1 MGKTSLL
8 TTWFPFSHTVPGI
21 IIYIVIYSFIQN
33 IYTGRERERARKR
46 GGERDIYTHTCNV
59 YLDMYVHTHGIR
71 VLTWQSVQNVPLLDS
86 IVSRSSLFNHFLHSD
101 ILQTA
106 QVIEVGTFVLG
117 APLWMPQISTRRSIG
132 WRGRILFFVPGL
144 YLGHEN
150 PGWEPSYI
158 STYIS
163 THTCMNGMHGMH
175 ACMHTYIDTY
185 IHT

>member
-1 MGKTSLL
+1 
-8 TTWFPFSHTVPGI
+8 
-21 IIYIVIYSFIQN
+21 
-33 IYTGRERERARKR
+33 
-46 GGERDIYTHTCNV
+46 
-59 YLDMYVHTHGIR
+59 MYVHTHGIR

-144 YLGHEN
+144 YLGYEN
-150 PGWEPSYI
+150 PGWEAIIYI
-158 STYIS
+158 YIYIYTYI
-163 THTCMNGMHGMH
+163 H
-175 ACMHTYIDTY
+175 ACMACMACMHAYIHRYIHTYIDTY
-185 IHT
+185 IHTYTHTHRYIYIYIQT